1 MFISEPNKA
10 CRWPYRVKLAECQ
23 LYTRLGHGFPPTT
36 KKPRDGATWL
46 SQASNDWT
54 GYAIC
59 N

>member
-46 SQASNDWT
+46 SQASSDWT
-54 GYAIC
+54 GYAI
-59 N
+59 